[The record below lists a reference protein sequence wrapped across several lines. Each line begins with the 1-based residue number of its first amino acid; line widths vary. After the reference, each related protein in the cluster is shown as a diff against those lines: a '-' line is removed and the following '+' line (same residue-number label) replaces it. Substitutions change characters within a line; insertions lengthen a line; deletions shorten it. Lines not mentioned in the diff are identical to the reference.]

1 VTAPLALVFYLKEST
16 GKEFCAFEHRA
27 SWALMRLLR
36 STGGEYGHRVA
47 LPSFLCHAPI
57 AAAVE
62 AGMEP
67 FFCDVD
73 PLTGAVTDAEWL
85 RAKNNGVRIFL
96 WVHMFGIPRESTVMR
111 EASANPNFLVIEDCC
126 LSMGAKLSSEQCGSI
141 GQAALFSFGP
151 TKQANLGAGGAVFVN
166 DQKLIHK
173 YKSIVPLKRTPPA
186 GGEGEYRQFFY
197 DQAATYVTNADRG
210 ALSGLIERYRPYL
223 RGAALSDELNA
234 FNPQV
239 FAAALQLR
247 LEKFSLYAATLGHL
261 PWLSILSGVGM
272 TPWRFVFILPL
283 AEPRDQHVFSEL
295 LRETGMS
302 VSNWYFPAHLMM
314 PSTSGQKL
322 PGTES
327 LSSSVFQ
334 LWLDDKTDLSDIQSN
349 CEKLVETWEKFQEN
363 RDDR

>member
-1 VTAPLALVFYLKEST
+1 MTAPHALASYLKEST
-16 GKEFCAFEHRA
+16 GKEFYAFEHRA
-27 SWALMRLLR
+27 SWALMLLLR

-111 EASANPNFLVIEDCC
+111 DASANPNFLVIEDCC
-126 LSMGAKLSSEQCGSI
+126 LSMGAKLSNDNCGSI

-151 TKQANLGAGGAVFVN
+151 TKQANLGTGGAVFVN
-166 DQKLIHK
+166 DQKLIRNYKNAMRREHK
-173 YKSIVPLKRTPPA
+173 LPE
-186 GGEGEYRQFFY
+186 GGEAEYRQSFY
-197 DQAATYVTNADRG
+197 GQVAAYVTTPDRS
-210 ALSGLIERYRPYL
+210 ALSGLIERYRPHL
-223 RGAALSDELNA
+223 GGTPLANELES
-234 FNPQV
+234 FNPPV
-239 FAAALQLR
+239 FAEALQLR
-247 LEKFSLYAATLGHL
+247 LEKFSVYASFLGHL
-261 PWLSILSGVGM
+261 PWLSILSGDGM
-272 TPWRFVFILPL
+272 TPWRFVFKLPF
-283 AEPRDQHVFSEL
+283 AEPRGQHVFSEL
-295 LRETGMS
+295 LRATGMN

-314 PSTSGQKL
+314 PSTIGQKL

-363 RDDR
+363 RYER